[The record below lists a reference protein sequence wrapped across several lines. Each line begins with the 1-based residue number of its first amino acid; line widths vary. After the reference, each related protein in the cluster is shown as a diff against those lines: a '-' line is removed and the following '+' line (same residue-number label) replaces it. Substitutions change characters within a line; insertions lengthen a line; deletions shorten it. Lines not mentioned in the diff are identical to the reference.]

1 MFSLPQLRAAHEV
14 VRTALQPTPAL
25 SWPLLARR
33 LGTEVIVKHE
43 NHNPTGAFKVRGGLT
58 FVDALQ
64 RRKADSKGLVSA
76 TRGNHG
82 QSLAFAAGRAGLPVT
97 IYVPRGN
104 SVEKNAAMRALG
116 AELVEHGD
124 DFQAARE
131 EAIRVAQSV
140 GLDLVPAFH
149 TDLVLGV
156 ATYALE
162 LLGDRPDLDIL
173 YVPVGQ
179 GSGVCGCIAARD
191 ALRLRTEI
199 VAVQSAEA
207 PAYALSIAAG
217 HVVRTDSADTLADGI
232 ATRVP
237 DEDALAVIRRGV
249 ARFVLV
255 GDADIADAMRAYWT
269 DTHNLTEGAGAAALA
284 AAVQEKQ
291 RLAGKKVG
299 LVLSGGNIDFDL
311 FLAARQGKS
320 REPYALGAGRQ
331 RTGRARARGRA
342 VLGALVQHRELDGRR
357 GGARDPS
364 VAHHDRDLGHARND
378 RAGAPPVGAARPRP
392 FRDRSDLER
401 ARGRARTRDGEGARP
416 RRQPR
421 RGAATRRGVPR
432 QGDRCDDGELHL
444 RDHGRAAQDRRFRRF
459 DAADRPGRGLAHRRR
474 GDLARAGADL
484 SGLTLQ
490 AIVGEV
496 HPSTPFPNRAFRHG
510 RARPVH
516 PRGSH
521 SGRSEVFLRLNDVD
535 GRDKPGHDDAT
546 AVRSAAAP

>member
-33 LGTEVIVKHE
+33 LGTEVVVKHE

-58 FVDALQ
+58 FVDAL
-64 RRKADSKGLVSA
+64 RRRQPHSKGLVSA

-82 QSLAFAAGRAGLPVT
+82 QSLAFAGRRAGLPVT
-97 IYVPRGN
+97 IYAPRGN

-131 EAIRVAQSV
+131 EAIRVAQTG

-149 TDLVLGV
+149 RDLVLGV

-162 LLGDRPDLDIL
+162 LLGDRPDLDVL

-191 ALRLRTEI
+191 ALGLRTEI

-217 HVVRTDSADTLADGI
+217 HVVRTDSADTLADGM

-255 GDADIADAMRAYWT
+255 SDAEIADAMRAYWT

-311 FLAARQGKS
+311 FRS
-320 REPYALGAGRQ
+320 W
-331 RTGRARARGRA
+331 
-342 VLGALVQHRELDGRR
+342 V
-357 GGARDPS
+357 
-364 VAHHDRDLGHARND
+364 VA
-378 RAGAPPVGAARPRP
+378 PV
-392 FRDRSDLER
+392 E
-401 ARGRARTRDGEGARP
+401 
-416 RRQPR
+416 
-421 RGAATRRGVPR
+421 
-432 QGDRCDDGELHL
+432 
-444 RDHGRAAQDRRFRRF
+444 DRR
-459 DAADRPGRGLAHRRR
+459 
-474 GDLARAGADL
+474 
-484 SGLTLQ
+484 
-490 AIVGEV
+490 
-496 HPSTPFPNRAFRHG
+496 
-510 RARPVH
+510 
-516 PRGSH
+516 
-521 SGRSEVFLRLNDVD
+521 
-535 GRDKPGHDDAT
+535 
-546 AVRSAAAP
+546 